1 MKKIILAMLFVGVF
15 FAGTIF
21 APQFVA
27 ADHDADFG
35 ILQGAFG
42 ILLNA
47 VINGF
52 NAVATGFIDLQAEV
66 DANMQKSSDN
76 MMDISEIQSSVHV
89 APNGDVCIGS
99 SPPCP

>member
-1 MKKIILAMLFVGVF
+1 MRKLILALAFVAVF

-21 APQFVA
+21 APQYA
-27 ADHDADFG
+27 TADHAADFG
-35 ILQGAFG
+35 ILQGAVG
-42 ILLNA
+42 TLLNA

-52 NAVATGFIDLQAEV
+52 NAVATGFTDLQAEV
-66 DANMQKSSDN
+66 DTNTQKSSDN